1 MNGSIIEFR
10 TNGGTPSEGSASGY
24 LSLPP
29 GKRGP
34 GLLVLQ
40 EWWGL
45 VDHIKDVADR
55 FAAAGYVAL
64 APDLYRG
71 ESSTSPTEA
80 QRLLMSLDMADTA
93 RMLRGGA
100 EFLLAHDA
108 VTPKKVGAVGFCM
121 GGQLALFAATAH
133 PDVIHAVVDFYG
145 IFNPSV
151 PVDLSAL
158 KAPVLAHFGR
168 TDKSVPPEKAD
179 ALVAS
184 IRATGVRCDSHQ
196 YEAGHA
202 FFNDSRPQ
210 VYDET
215 SAKLAWKRTLEFFGE
230 TLT

>member
-1 MNGSIIEFR
+1 MNGSMIEFR

-24 LSLPP
+24 LSLPAA
-29 GKRGP
+29 KRGP
-34 GLLVLQ
+34 GVLVLQ

-71 ESSTSPTEA
+71 EQSTSPTEA
-80 QRLLMSLDMADTA
+80 QRLLMALDIADTA

-108 VTPKKVGAVGFCM
+108 VFPKRVGAVGFCM
-121 GGQLALFAATAH
+121 GGHLALYAATAH
-133 PDVIHAVVDFYG
+133 PDVIGAVVDFYG

-179 ALVAS
+179 ALMAS
-184 IRATGVRCDSHQ
+184 IKSTGARCDAYQ

-202 FFNDSRPQ
+202 FFNDARPQ
-210 VYDET
+210 VYDEA
-215 SAKLAWKRTLEFFGE
+215 SAKLAWQRTLAFFRE

>member
-1 MNGSIIEFR
+1 MNGRIIEFR
-10 TNGGTPSEGSASGY
+10 TNGGTPNEGSASGY
-24 LSLPP
+24 LSVPN
-29 GKRGP
+29 GKKGP
-34 GLLVLQ
+34 GVLVLQ

-108 VTPKKVGAVGFCM
+108 VTPKRVGAVGFCM
-121 GGQLALFAATAH
+121 GGQLALYAATAH

-151 PVDLSAL
+151 PVDISAL

-168 TDKSVPPEKAD
+168 TDKSVPPEKAN
-179 ALVAS
+179 ALVAA
-184 IRATGVRCDSHQ
+184 IKATGARCDAYQ

-202 FFNDSRPQ
+202 FFNDARPQ
-210 VYDET
+210 VYDEP
-215 SAKLAWKRTLEFFGE
+215 SATLAWQRTLEFFEE